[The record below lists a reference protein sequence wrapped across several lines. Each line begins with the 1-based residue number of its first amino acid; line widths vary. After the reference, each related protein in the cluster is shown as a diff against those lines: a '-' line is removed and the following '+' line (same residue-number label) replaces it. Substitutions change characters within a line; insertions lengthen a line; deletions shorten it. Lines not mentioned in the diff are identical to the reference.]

1 MANTKT
7 GFKNIPMVYLLSI
20 ANLELK
26 IQESCQVLAK
36 CLYYDPFSFIFGQ
49 VPKILQ
55 MLCQL
60 FNFIYIS
67 LLSTTRMLNLT

>member
-1 MANTKT
+1 M
-7 GFKNIPMVYLLSI
+7 FKKYPHGLSPVDSKSGV
-20 ANLELK
+20 K
-26 IQESCQVLAK
+26 IQEPYEVLAK

-55 MLCQL
+55 MLCQS
-60 FNFIYIS
+60 FNFKSIS